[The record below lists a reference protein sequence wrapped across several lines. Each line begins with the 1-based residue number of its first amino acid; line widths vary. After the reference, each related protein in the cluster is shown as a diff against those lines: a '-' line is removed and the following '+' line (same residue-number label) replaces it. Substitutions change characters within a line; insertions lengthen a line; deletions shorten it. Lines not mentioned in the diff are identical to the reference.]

1 MNWFFS
7 GENPFFR
14 FTGRVLDV
22 IVLSLLWFV
31 CCLPVV
37 TILPATSALYYSC
50 VKCIRYREP
59 GPYGS
64 FFSSFRENLRTGAGA
79 MVVFLIVAAVLWLVY
94 HGVQM
99 GFPGTDTKAVVIRYA
114 YLVLMLLPVG
124 WFSCAAA
131 LLSRFSYSAMVLL
144 GNSARVAM
152 GNLLRILPAAIVS
165 AAVVLLSLQYFY
177 LLVWLLL
184 PALGALLAS
193 LFLEPVLRKYTPLD
207 EWEDV
212 EPEKRPWYLR

>member
-1 MNWFFS
+1 MNRFFS
-7 GENPFFR
+7 GANVLFR

-22 IVLSLLWFV
+22 VVLSLLWFV
-31 CCLPVV
+31 CSLPVV
-37 TILPATSALYYSC
+37 TILPATAALYYSC

-79 MVVFLIVAAVLWLVY
+79 MLVFLLVAAVLWMGY
-94 HGVQM
+94 RGVCAV
-99 GFPGTDTKAVVIRYA
+99 FPGTETKALVIRYA

-131 LLSRFSYSAMVLL
+131 LLSRFSYSAMGLL

-152 GNLLRILPAAIVS
+152 GNLLRIVPAAIVS

-177 LLVWLLL
+177 LLVWLLI

-193 LFLEPVLRKYTPLD
+193 LFLEPVLRKYTPLG
-207 EWEDV
+207 EWADV
-212 EPEKRPWYLR
+212 EPEERPWYLR

>member
-37 TILPATSALYYSC
+37 TILPATAALYYSC

-64 FFSSFRENLRTGAGA
+64 FFSAFRENLRTGAGA
-79 MVVFLIVAAVLWLVY
+79 MLVFLVAAAVLWLGY
-94 HGVQM
+94 RGVCAA
-99 GFPGTDTKAVVIRYA
+99 FSGTETKAAVIRYA
-114 YLVLMLLPVG
+114 YLVLMLLPAG
-124 WFSCAAA
+124 WFTCAAA
-131 LLSRFSYSAMVLL
+131 QLSRFSNSAMGLL

-165 AAVVLLSLQYFY
+165 TAVVLLSLQYFY
-177 LLVWLLL
+177 LLVWLVL
-184 PALGALLAS
+184 PALGTLLAS
-193 LFLEPVLRKYTPLD
+193 LFLEPVLRKYTPLG
-207 EWEDV
+207 EWADV
-212 EPEKRPWYLR
+212 APEERPWYLR

>member
-1 MNWFFS
+1 MNRFFS
-7 GENPFFR
+7 GDNPIFR

-37 TILPATSALYYSC
+37 TILPATAALYYSC

-59 GPYGS
+59 EPYGS
-64 FFSSFRENLRTGAGA
+64 FFRSFRENLRTGAGA
-79 MVVFLIVAAVLWLVY
+79 MVAFLLIAAVLWLGYRGIRTV
-94 HGVQM
+94 
-99 GFPGTDTKAVVIRYA
+99 FPGTETKARVVRYT

-131 LLSRFSYSAMVLL
+131 LLSRFSNSVMGLL

-152 GNLLRILPAAIVS
+152 GNLLRVLPAAVVS
-165 AAVVLLSLQYFY
+165 AAVVVLSLQYFY

-193 LFLEPVLRKYTPLD
+193 LFLEPVLRKYTPLG
-207 EWEDV
+207 EWEDT
-212 EPEKRPWYLR
+212 EPEERPWYLR